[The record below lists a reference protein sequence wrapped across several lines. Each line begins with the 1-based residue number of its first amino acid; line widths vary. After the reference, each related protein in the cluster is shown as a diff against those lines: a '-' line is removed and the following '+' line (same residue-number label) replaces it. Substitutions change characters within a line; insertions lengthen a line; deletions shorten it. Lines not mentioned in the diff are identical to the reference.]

1 MVDRR
6 GKTKIVQVINY
17 YPFGGLLDDTKNE
30 KDVQIRKY
38 GGKELDRM
46 HGLDLYDYS
55 ARQYDPAL
63 CQFTS
68 MDPLCEKYYHISPYA
83 YCAGN
88 PVRYVDTKGKAIE
101 TAWDIANVAIDIASL
116 SNNIDKYDY
125 ASAAV
130 DALCLVGDGLAAAV
144 PFIPGGFGSA
154 VKASR
159 AVDNVTDATITAR
172 NTFQE
177 NIRAGKEFEQ
187 EMLQKSIN
195 EGLEV
200 YDQVLLVPQN
210 GLGNI
215 AGNRTY
221 VDQLIHNSDGTW
233 TIVETKLSNH
243 TPLSKGQRR
252 AMLEVEEG
260 NGMFEVRSAHHDYFR
275 PGQQIYVYDWQR
287 VNKFEW

>member
-1 MVDRR
+1 M
-6 GKTKIVQVINY
+6 T
-17 YPFGGLLDDTKNE
+17 T
-30 KDVQIRKY
+30 
-38 GGKELDRM
+38 
-46 HGLDLYDYS
+46 
-55 ARQYDPAL
+55 
-63 CQFTS
+63 
-68 MDPLCEKYYHISPYA
+68 
-83 YCAGN
+83 
-88 PVRYVDTKGKAIE
+88 
-101 TAWDIANVAIDIASL
+101 SL
-116 SNNIDKYDY
+116 SNNIDKCDY
-125 ASAAV
+125 ASATV
-130 DALCLVGDGLAAAV
+130 DAMCLVGDGLAAAV

-159 AVDNVTDATITAR
+159 AIDNVSDATTAAR
-172 NTFQE
+172 HTFQE
-177 NIRAGKEFEQ
+177 NIRAGKEFEA
-187 EMLQKSIN
+187 EMLQKSIDQ
-195 EGLEV
+195 GLEV

>member
-6 GKTKIVQVINY
+6 GKAKIVQVINY
-17 YPFGGLLDDTKNE
+17 YPFGGLLDDTENE

-38 GGKELDRM
+38 GGNELDRM

-55 ARQYDPAL
+55 ARQYDPVIG
-63 CQFTS
+63 QFTS

-88 PVRYVDTKGKAIE
+88 PVRYVDNKGKAIE
-101 TAWDIANVAIDIASL
+101 TAWDIANVAIDITSL
-116 SNNIDKYDY
+116 SNNIDKCDY
-125 ASAAV
+125 ASATV
-130 DALCLVGDGLAAAV
+130 DAMCLVGDGLAAAV
-144 PFIPGGFGSA
+144 PFIPGGIGSA

-159 AVDNVTDATITAR
+159 AIDNVSDATTAAR
-172 NTFQE
+172 HTFQE
-177 NIRAGKEFEQ
+177 NIRAGKEFEA
-187 EMLQKSIN
+187 EMLQKSIDQ
-195 EGLEV
+195 GLEV
-200 YDQVLLVPQN
+200 YDQVLLVPLN

-215 AGNRTY
+215 KGNRTY

-260 NGMFEVRSAHHDYFR
+260 NGMFEVRSAHHDYFDQ
-275 PGQQIYVYDWQR
+275 GQQIHVYDW
-287 VNKFEW
+287 